1 MKKIIC
7 LTGLDGCGKSTQ
19 AELLCRWLEDKGVL
33 YKHIRMQDIDVPSK
47 IILKKS
53 LMYIRKNNI
62 IAQSDIME
70 TIMIA
75 FRTAYIFQHIIMPCL
90 NNGTLV
96 LLERYIESDKLY
108 MTKKKMELYHYN
120 QIIKSYIEP
129 AICNIYIKVPVDIC
143 FSRVLQRGNISE
155 HENLNDLKFAESFFD
170 DNREKFQLKSIDGT
184 KQPDFVFNKIREIV
198 ETCIEF

>member
-108 MTKKKMELYHYN
+108 MTKKKMELYQY
-120 QIIKSYIEP
+120 
-129 AICNIYIKVPVDIC
+129 
-143 FSRVLQRGNISE
+143 
-155 HENLNDLKFAESFFD
+155 
-170 DNREKFQLKSIDGT
+170 
-184 KQPDFVFNKIREIV
+184 KQKKKRKN
-198 ETCIEF
+198 